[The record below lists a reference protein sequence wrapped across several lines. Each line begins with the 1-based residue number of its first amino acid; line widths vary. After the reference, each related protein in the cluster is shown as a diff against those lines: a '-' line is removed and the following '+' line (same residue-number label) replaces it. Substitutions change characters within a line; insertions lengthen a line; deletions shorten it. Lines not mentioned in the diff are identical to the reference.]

1 MRPPLDGCGAP
12 SDRRAEYPPGH
23 IVFRVEGGLVVNRM
37 RWPLADELRRQVDFE
52 CSGPDCH
59 DAAEIL
65 DLMRVDLRA
74 KADMAKVDATTFL
87 LRAVTRAIAV
97 KPHLMR
103 RTFVERD

>member
-1 MRPPLDGCGAP
+1 MGAGHHQTGGPSIPP
-12 SDRRAEYPPGH
+12 EH

-37 RWPLADELRRQVDFE
+37 RWPLADELRHQVGFE

-65 DLMRVDLRA
+65 DLMGVDLRA
-74 KADMAKVDATTFL
+74 KADMAKGDATTFL
-87 LRAVTRAIAV
+87 LRAVTCTIAV
-97 KPHLMR
+97 KPHLIR

>member
-1 MRPPLDGCGAP
+1 MGAGHHQTGAP
-12 SDRRAEYPPGH
+12 SIPPGH

-74 KADMAKVDATTFL
+74 KADMAKADATTFL
-87 LRAVTRAIAV
+87 LRAVTCMIAV